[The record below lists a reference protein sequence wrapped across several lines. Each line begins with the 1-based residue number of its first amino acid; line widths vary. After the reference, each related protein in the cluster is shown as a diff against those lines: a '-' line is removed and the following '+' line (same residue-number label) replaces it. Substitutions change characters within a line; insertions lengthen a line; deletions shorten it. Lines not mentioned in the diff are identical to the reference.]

1 MIYIMDYSNTSI
13 IKNQE
18 SDEINILNEQQKYL
32 ENMDNIETFQ
42 NQESM
47 TSEANISQQ
56 EESQKNSIWDIINK
70 YKFWII
76 ASIILILLIVMSIKC
91 YTSSKSTSTMSGGE
105 ILSTGSFNIFKLHS
119 SSLPSLSSSSFMP
132 SDFVSS

>member
-1 MIYIMDYSNTSI
+1 MDYSNASI
-13 IKNQE
+13 IRNQE

-32 ENMDNIETFQ
+32 ENIDNIELFQ
-42 NQESM
+42 NQEQMSVE
-47 TSEANISQQ
+47 SNILQQ
-56 EESQKNSIWDIINK
+56 EESQKISIWDTINK

-76 ASIILILLIVMSIKC
+76 ASIILILLIAMSIKC
-91 YTSSKSTSTMSGGE
+91 YTSSKSISTMSGGE

-119 SSLPSLSSSSFMP
+119 SSLPTLSSSSFMP